1 MIVDRD
7 GFRLRPP
14 EGIEYTGDGSSLGPY
29 YLSTTAKTNQAL
41 ISTSDLLVYV
51 DNVKQNV
58 AVNWTLSTYDG
69 SSDRYIEFNTQS
81 LPVAGSQIQIFT
93 TTESDYTIINTS
105 DLNLRVSAAFDAL
118 FDITTFNDTAQ
129 QNIMTKVYVG
139 PTTQGITTGVAYDED
154 AYDESTFDETVGST
168 IDTNNFALG
177 RLVTANARLI
187 VTLNGDYLRPSIDFT
202 VATGSDNLSILTL
215 NLSILNA
222 ADVLAVTMFTNTVV
236 PNSLNFRIFQ
246 DMLGN
251 QKLLKLNTTNTTTLT
266 QDLAVNDDT
275 IYIADASK
283 LGEPNLEQG
292 IFGQIIIGGER
303 ITYRDRNIGDNSVSG
318 LRRGTAGTGVYT
330 HFTDDT
336 VSDVGAGEQLPT
348 TYQQATATDST
359 VGDGVTKIYT
369 TTITIPTLLDSTEL
383 ADAITV
389 TVGGT
394 VLVPDTDYAITESSL
409 TSTEI
414 TFTTAPAS
422 GSTIAFSQVTANVM
436 YAQGTNT
443 ASNGIALQD
452 QTTPA
457 ALFLK
462 S

>member
-1 MIVDRD
+1 
-7 GFRLRPP
+7 
-14 EGIEYTGDGSSLGPY
+14 
-29 YLSTTAKTNQAL
+29 
-41 ISTSDLLVYV
+41 
-51 DNVKQNV
+51 
-58 AVNWTLSTYDG
+58 
-69 SSDRYIEFNTQS
+69 
-81 LPVAGSQIQIFT
+81 
-93 TTESDYTIINTS
+93 
-105 DLNLRVSAAFDAL
+105 
-118 FDITTFNDTAQ
+118 
-129 QNIMTKVYVG
+129 
-139 PTTQGITTGVAYDED
+139 
-154 AYDESTFDETVGST
+154 
-168 IDTNNFALG
+168 
-177 RLVTANARLI
+177 
-187 VTLNGDYLRPSIDFT
+187 
-202 VATGSDNLSILTL
+202 
-215 NLSILNA
+215 
-222 ADVLAVTMFTNTVV
+222 
-236 PNSLNFRIFQ
+236 
-246 DMLGN
+246 MLGN
-251 QKLLKLNTTNTTTLT
+251 QKLLKLNTTNTTKLSV
-266 QDLAVNDDT
+266 DLAVNDDT
-275 IYIADASK
+275 IYVADVSK
-283 LGEPNLEQG
+283 LSEPNLEQG

-303 ITYRDRNIGDNSVSG
+303 ITYRNRNLGANSISG

-330 HFTDDT
+330 HSTDDT

-359 VGDGVTKIYT
+359 VGDGVTTIYT
-369 TTITIPTLLDSTEL
+369 TTITIPTLVDSTEL

-436 YAQGTNT
+436 YAQGTGT

>member
-1 MIVDRD
+1 
-7 GFRLRPP
+7 
-14 EGIEYTGDGSSLGPY
+14 
-29 YLSTTAKTNQAL
+29 
-41 ISTSDLLVYV
+41 
-51 DNVKQNV
+51 
-58 AVNWTLSTYDG
+58 
-69 SSDRYIEFNTQS
+69 
-81 LPVAGSQIQIFT
+81 
-93 TTESDYTIINTS
+93 
-105 DLNLRVSAAFDAL
+105 
-118 FDITTFNDTAQ
+118 
-129 QNIMTKVYVG
+129 
-139 PTTQGITTGVAYDED
+139 
-154 AYDESTFDETVGST
+154 
-168 IDTNNFALG
+168 
-177 RLVTANARLI
+177 
-187 VTLNGDYLRPSIDFT
+187 
-202 VATGSDNLSILTL
+202 
-215 NLSILNA
+215 
-222 ADVLAVTMFTNTVV
+222 
-236 PNSLNFRIFQ
+236 
-246 DMLGN
+246 MLGN
-251 QKLLKLNTTNTTTLT
+251 QKLLRFSTKNTTELT
-266 QDLAVNDDT
+266 ADVAVNDDT
-275 IYIADASK
+275 IYVANASK

-292 IFGQIIIGGER
+292 TFGQIIIGGER
-303 ITYRDRNIGDNSVSG
+303 ITYRTRDTGNNTVSG

-330 HFTDDT
+330 HSTDDIVT
-336 VSDVGAGEQLPT
+336 DVGAGEQLPT